1 MTGSKNF
8 YLVIASFSCFE
19 VANYMIIDSS
29 ILGSFSRSE
38 EGSVILRYF
47 RK

>member
-8 YLVIASFSCFE
+8 YLVIASFSCFD
-19 VANYMIIDSS
+19 VANYMIID
-29 ILGSFSRSE
+29 SRSE